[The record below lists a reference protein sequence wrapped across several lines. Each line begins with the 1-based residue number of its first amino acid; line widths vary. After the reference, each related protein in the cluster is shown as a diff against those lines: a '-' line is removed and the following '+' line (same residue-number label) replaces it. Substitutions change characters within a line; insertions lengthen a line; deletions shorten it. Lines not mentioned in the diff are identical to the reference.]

1 MSLYRHLHI
10 EALKANIRTS
20 IITFFRFAR
29 QSTLNELPPYS
40 QAAAATRILGCGARQ
55 LTWRSLFLSVWQAGS
70 TKGLSRMAV
79 HVPMAAPEEATEY
92 SGRHMLCDSDWPL
105 GGDSVRMSAGRQ
117 MSTVYQMARPGLVK
131 TKKAGS
137 KSWGR
142 HQACEDLGSALTSY
156 RLGSAG
162 GGNKPWPSSSR
173 MGALRSAGRPSISH
187 WRMSPHTRDPHAGTS
202 SRPVTQMPPGAKQS
216 LQPREAC
223 ARCPSPGPLE
233 LPRVLPKRIHRP
245 E

>member
-1 MSLYRHLHI
+1 MR
-10 EALKANIRTS
+10 KFT
-20 IITFFRFAR
+20 T
-29 QSTLNELPPYS
+29 
-40 QAAAATRILGCGARQ
+40 
-55 LTWRSLFLSVWQAGS
+55 
-70 TKGLSRMAV
+70 TKGLSR
-79 HVPMAAPEEATEY
+79 TEY
-92 SGRHMLCDSDWPL
+92 LTRQGFPERRTLSGASGHPDDHRGPPL
-105 GGDSVRMSAGRQ
+105 PMVPMSAGRQ
-117 MSTVYQMARPGLVK
+117 MATVYQMERPGLLK

-142 HQACEDLGSALTSY
+142 HQACEDLGSALTSC